1 MFGSKTWDANIDNF
15 VYPLTGSLIK
25 LPLKVMVHEII
36 STLAF
41 LLD

>member
-1 MFGSKTWDANIDNF
+1 MYGSKTWVASIDNF
-15 VYPLTGSLIK
+15 VYLLTRSMIRL
-25 LPLKVMVHEII
+25 LLKVMVHEII

>member
-1 MFGSKTWDANIDNF
+1 MYGSKKWVASIDNF
-15 VYPLTGSLIK
+15 VYLLTRSMIRL
-25 LPLKVMVHEII
+25 LLKVMVHEII